1 MVTAVSSGI
10 RISVDTHYQKDHSS
24 AENRQYLFTY
34 DIRIENTNSFPVQLL
49 GRQWHIVDS
58 NSERRE
64 VRGDGVV
71 GEQPIILPGE
81 AYSYRSSCDFATDI
95 GCMYGS
101 YLMKRSD
108 AGLIF
113 RASIPR
119 FTFMVPH
126 RKN

>member
-10 RISVDTHYQKDHSS
+10 KISVETHYQEEFSS
-24 AENRQYLFTY
+24 SENEQFFFAY

-58 NSERRE
+58 NTEKRE

-71 GEQPIILPGE
+71 GEQPIIMPGGV
-81 AYSYRSSCDFATDI
+81 YTYRSSCDFATDI

-113 RASIPR
+113 RASIPK
-119 FTFMVPH
+119 FTFMAPH

>member
-10 RISVDTHYQKDHSS
+10 RISVETHYQEELSS
-24 AENRQYLFTY
+24 AQRLQFLFAY

-49 GRQWHIVDS
+49 GRHWHIVDS

-71 GEQPIILPGE
+71 GEQPTILPGE
-81 AYSYRSSCDFATDI
+81 VYTYRSSCNFATDI

-108 AGLIF
+108 AGLVF
-113 RASIPR
+113 RAAIPR
-119 FTFMVPH
+119 FTFMVPY